1 MIFLKE
7 NCICEYEVTKS
18 RFIGVLI
25 PIVSNKDIPALIAEL
40 RSKHPKAN
48 HFCYGCVTGEHG
60 EYHNSS
66 DDGEPSGTAGV
77 PILNVLKHKSI
88 TNCLCVIIRYF
99 GGIKLGAG
107 GLIRA
112 YTKTVSLILETALFY
127 TIKKVPTYKLI
138 FDYSLID
145 KVEHLIN
152 NNCFVTKKEFGEN
165 CIYTLHLDTLN
176 IFDEIEH
183 LFLSKEYLG
192 ETILELDLS

>member
-7 NCICEYEVTKS
+7 KCVYEYEISKS

-25 PIVSNKDIPALIAEL
+25 PVVSNKDIPALVAEL
-40 RSKHPKAN
+40 RNKHPKAN

-77 PILNVLKHKSI
+77 PILNVLKHKNI
-88 TNCLCVIIRYF
+88 TNCLCVVIRYF

-112 YTKTVSLILETALFY
+112 YAKATSISLENALFY
-127 TIKKVPTYKLI
+127 TIKKVPTYQLT

-145 KVEHLIN
+145 KLEHLIN
-152 NNCFVTKKEFGEN
+152 NNGFITNKEFGEN
-165 CIYTLHLDTLN
+165 CIYTLYLDNLN
-176 IFDEIEH
+176 VFGEIEH
-183 LFLSKEYLG
+183 LFINKEYLG
-192 ETILELDLS
+192 ETILEIDLS